1 MMRALLRNVPRQF
14 TTHRGRRNGTSSTQ
28 AGPLTADQRM
38 ILDALNEAAHV
49 ISEYLEASPPGHPEV
64 TLDRLIE
71 LLGNQGL
78 ADAVDRLEA
87 GFGLRV
93 VK

>member
-1 MMRALLRNVPRQF
+1 MSPDQK
-14 TTHRGRRNGTSSTQ
+14 
-28 AGPLTADQRM
+28 LT
-38 ILDALNEAAHV
+38 LDALNGAAHI
-49 ISEYLEASPPGHPEV
+49 ISEYLESAPPGDPQA

-71 LLGNQGL
+71 LLGNQKL

-87 GFGLRV
+87 GFGLRI